1 MGRKAA
7 VERETKETGIRLT
20 LDLDGT
26 GESRIST
33 GIGFFDHMLASFAR
47 HGLFDLTVEAKG
59 DLWVDSH
66 HTVEDTG
73 IVLGTAIRQALGDKK
88 GIVRFGSCILPMDE
102 TLVLCA
108 LDLGGRPYLKWSA
121 DFDAERLGNLETETI
136 REFFYALTYTAG
148 MNLHIKQIEAGNT
161 HHLCEAM
168 FKAFGRALDAAVQ
181 IDPRITGVL
190 STKGEL

>member
-102 TLVLCA
+102 TLV
-108 LDLGGRPYLKWSA
+108 P
-121 DFDAERLGNLETETI
+121 I
-136 REFFYALTYTAG
+136 
-148 MNLHIKQIEAGNT
+148 
-161 HHLCEAM
+161 
-168 FKAFGRALDAAVQ
+168 
-181 IDPRITGVL
+181 
-190 STKGEL
+190 